1 MKRLSHPF
9 RLAFILILLLS
20 ALTGTAVLLPGGS
33 SSPNQGNASQ
43 PQSAA
48 PEVSA
53 CQQKFDRLTEELFR
67 SEAAGNTITLHYTLA
82 DPEAAGIS
90 RPF

>member
-33 SSPNQGNASQ
+33 SSPNQGNAS
-43 PQSAA
+43 
-48 PEVSA
+48 
-53 CQQKFDRLTEELFR
+53 RHL
-67 SEAAGNTITLHYTLA
+67 LA
-82 DPEAAGIS
+82 
-90 RPF
+90 FN